1 MKFLKIVFRVFAVL
15 FAFIIILIF
24 VVPLLISI
32 PPLENTVDPKHLAD
46 EDSQFVTVD
55 GISIHYKQH
64 GDEGQDLILMHG
76 LGASVYSW
84 QRVRE
89 DLSDFGTV
97 TAYDR
102 PAFGLTERIMPEDY
116 NGRNPYSRNYQPQFL
131 VEFMNQVDIQTA
143 VLVGNSA
150 GGTLAVQMALEYPER
165 VEALIL
171 VDPAL
176 LTSGGPPSF
185 LYPFLKLPSID
196 RVGVLFA
203 RYGGSMTET
212 FLRRAYYD
220 TSKITPEIVEGY
232 QKPLRADHWDRAF
245 WEFVKAAEPIDL
257 ASRLAEIDLP
267 VLVITG
273 NKDRI
278 VPAEQ
283 SIRVAGMIRNA
294 ELVVIPECGHAP
306 QEECPDAFMDA
317 VENFLI
323 NLDTLGDHD

>member
-1 MKFLKIVFRVFAVL
+1 MKIMKTVL
-15 FAFIIILIF
+15 RIAAALLVLTLFFIF
-24 VVPLLISI
+24 VVPYLVPI
-32 PPLENTVDPKHLAD
+32 PPLKNTVDLKQLAD
-46 EDSQFVTVD
+46 ADSQFVDVD
-55 GISIHYKQH
+55 GITIHYKQR
-64 GDEGQDLILMHG
+64 GDSGRDLILMHG

-84 QRVRE
+84 QRVMD
-89 DLSDFGTV
+89 DLSQYGKI

-102 PAFGLTERIMPEDY
+102 PAFGLTERIQPEDY
-116 NGRNPYSRNYQPQFL
+116 NGRNPYSRNYQPQL
-131 VEFMNQVDIQTA
+131 LIAFMDQLGIQSA

-150 GGTLAVQMALEYPER
+150 GGTLAVQMALQYPER

-176 LTSGGPPSF
+176 LTPGGPPSF

-203 RYGGSMTET
+203 RYGGSMTEN
-212 FLRRAYYD
+212 FLRRAYNNPL
-220 TSKITPEIVEGY
+220 KITPEIVKGY

-245 WEFVKAAEPIDL
+245 WEFIKATEPIDL
-257 ASRLAEIDLP
+257 AGRLGVIDLP

-273 NKDRI
+273 DNDRI
-278 VPAEQ
+278 VPTEET
-283 SIRVAGMIRNA
+283 IRAAGLIQNA
-294 ELVVIPECGHAP
+294 DLVVLPECGHAP

-323 NLDTLGDHD
+323 NLDTLEDHD